1 MEDIKQYLKH
11 DYDIA
16 VDAFNKRD
24 YRGFFRNI
32 RPAIEL
38 LCKLLIH
45 EFVSDEDMAED
56 IISGNVSIKKD
67 RTSERYINE
76 NDFRRIKERA
86 VAAVIHLV
94 LL

>member
-1 MEDIKQYLKH
+1 MDEIKQYFKH
-11 DYDIA
+11 DYDLA

-45 EFVSDEDMAED
+45 EFVSDEDLA
-56 IISGNVSIKKD
+56 
-67 RTSERYINE
+67 
-76 NDFRRIKERA
+76 
-86 VAAVIHLV
+86 
-94 LL
+94 